1 MKTLNPKIL
10 AVAAVIAIA
19 AVCPAHAKEMSKG
32 MDMSMMN
39 DNMMKMMDTNSDGM
53 VSKDEMMAYHE
64 KMMGMADMNKDGM
77 LSKDEMMSMMK
88 MDHNTMMG
96 KSNMMMDKDGA
107 MMSK

>member
-19 AVCPAHAKEMSKG
+19 AVCPAYAKEMSKSI
-32 MDMSMMN
+32 DMLMMI
-39 DNMMKMMDTNSDGM
+39 DTNSDGI
-53 VSKDEMMAYHE
+53 VSK
-64 KMMGMADMNKDGM
+64 N
-77 LSKDEMMSMMK
+77 EMMSMMK

-96 KSNMMMDKDGA
+96 KSNMMMNKDGA